1 MGGGTIL
8 GIVNPF
14 RAKDQFQKLK
24 SERKWMI
31 ALLLVFIPGV
41 LTVAGNAMIQQKS
54 QGLTNQYT
62 EEIVTLTD
70 QQKEA
75 MQSIQGL
82 AVMITVIFGI
92 VLVGIAWAVKSFA
105 FHLSSKILGGADA
118 SISST
123 MHLIAYTYIPFIF
136 KGLLDIYRGLTY
148 TPPPYEE
155 FVRQIENPDILLN
168 FVREH
173 NVFFIWA
180 FVLMVIAVRE
190 QYTLST
196 GRALVAVAV
205 PYAVYFVL
213 GFLMSSIGSQLAGG
227 I

>member
-1 MGGGTIL
+1 M
-8 GIVNPF
+8 V
-14 RAKDQFQKLK
+14 AV
-24 SERKWMI
+24 
-31 ALLLVFIPGV
+31 LLVFIPGV

-54 QGLTNQYT
+54 QGLTTQYT
-62 EEIVTLTD
+62 GEMVTLTD

-75 MQSIQGL
+75 MQNIQGL
-82 AVMITVIFGI
+82 AVMISVVFSIALIG
-92 VLVGIAWAVKSFA
+92 VAWAVKSFA
-105 FHLSSKILGGADA
+105 FHMSSKILGGAEA

-123 MHLIAYTYIPFIF
+123 LHLIAYTYIPFIF
-136 KGLLDIYRGLTY
+136 KGLLDLYKGLTY
-148 TPPPYEE
+148 TPPPYEV
-155 FVRQIENPDILLN
+155 FVQQIENPDILLN

-180 FVLMVIAVRE
+180 LVLMVIAVRE

-196 GRALVAVAV
+196 RRALVAVAV

>member
-1 MGGGTIL
+1 M
-8 GIVNPF
+8 V
-14 RAKDQFQKLK
+14 AV
-24 SERKWMI
+24 
-31 ALLLVFIPGV
+31 LLVFIPGV

-54 QGLTNQYT
+54 QGLTTQYT

-82 AVMITVIFGI
+82 TVIIGVVFSIALIG
-92 VLVGIAWAVKSFA
+92 VAWAVKSFA
-105 FHLSSKILGGADA
+105 FHMSSKILGGAEA

-123 MHLIAYTYIPFIF
+123 MHLIAYTYIPLIF
-136 KGLLDIYRGLTY
+136 QGLLDVYKGLTY

-173 NVFFIWA
+173 NIFFVWA
-180 FVLMVIAVRE
+180 LVLMIIAVRE

-196 GRALVAVAV
+196 RRALVAVAV

-213 GFLMSSIGSQLAGG
+213 GFLMSSLSSQLAGG

>member
-1 MGGGTIL
+1 M
-8 GIVNPF
+8 V
-14 RAKDQFQKLK
+14 AV
-24 SERKWMI
+24 
-31 ALLLVFIPGV
+31 LLVFIPGV

-54 QGLTNQYT
+54 QGLTAQYT
-62 EEIVTLTD
+62 GEMVTLTD

-75 MQSIQGL
+75 MQNIQGL
-82 AVMITVIFGI
+82 TVMISVISGVAI
-92 VLVGIAWAVKSFA
+92 IGIAWAVKSFA
-105 FHLSSKILGGADA
+105 FHMSSKILGGAEA

-123 MHLIAYTYIPFIF
+123 MHMIAYTYIPFIF
-136 KGLLDIYRGLTY
+136 QGLLDVYKGLTY

-173 NVFFIWA
+173 NIFFVWA
-180 FVLMVIAVRE
+180 LVLMVIAVKE

-196 GRALVAVAV
+196 KRAAVAV
-205 PYAVYFVL
+205 VVPYVAYFVL
-213 GFLMSSIGSQLAGG
+213 GFLMSSLSSQLAGG

>member
-1 MGGGTIL
+1 M
-8 GIVNPF
+8 V
-14 RAKDQFQKLK
+14 AV
-24 SERKWMI
+24 
-31 ALLLVFIPGV
+31 LLVFIPGV

-54 QGLTNQYT
+54 QGLTIQYT
-62 EEIVTLTD
+62 GEIVTLTD

-75 MQSIQGL
+75 MQNIQGL
-82 AVMITVIFGI
+82 TVMIRVIFSVALIG
-92 VLVGIAWAVKSFA
+92 VAWAVKSFA
-105 FHLSSKILGGADA
+105 FHMSSKIVGGAEA

-136 KGLLDIYRGLTY
+136 QGLLDVYKGLTY

-173 NVFFIWA
+173 NIFFVWA
-180 FVLMVIAVRE
+180 LVLMVIAVRE

-196 GRALVAVAV
+196 KRAVVAVVV
-205 PYAVYFVL
+205 PYAAYFVL
-213 GFLMSSIGSQLAGG
+213 GFLMSSLSSQLAGG

>member
-1 MGGGTIL
+1 M
-8 GIVNPF
+8 V
-14 RAKDQFQKLK
+14 AV
-24 SERKWMI
+24 
-31 ALLLVFIPGV
+31 LLVFIPGV
-41 LTVAGNAMIQQKS
+41 LSVAGNAMIQQKS
-54 QGLTNQYT
+54 QGLTAQYT

-75 MQSIQGL
+75 MQNIQGL
-82 AVMITVIFGI
+82 TVIIGVVFSIALIG
-92 VLVGIAWAVKSFA
+92 VAWAVKSFA
-105 FHLSSKILGGADA
+105 FHMSSKILGGADA

-136 KGLLDIYRGLTY
+136 QGLLDVYKGLTY

-173 NVFFIWA
+173 NVFFVWA
-180 FVLMVIAVRE
+180 LVLMVIAVRE

-196 GRALVAVAV
+196 RRALVAVAV

-213 GFLMSSIGSQLAGG
+213 GFLMSSLSSQLAGG